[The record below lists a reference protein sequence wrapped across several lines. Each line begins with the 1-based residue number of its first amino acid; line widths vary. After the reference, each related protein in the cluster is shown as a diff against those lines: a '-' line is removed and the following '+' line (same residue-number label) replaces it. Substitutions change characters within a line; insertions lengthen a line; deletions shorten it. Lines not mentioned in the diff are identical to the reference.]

1 LANNHLNSQ
10 TTYQR
15 TMAGWDAPATRVYNW
30 DIPAQEPDDEM
41 WAHVQNV
48 YGWDEHNVP
57 INAPIMG
64 LTEDEIDELTALIG
78 NDAANNLIQRINI
91 NGPDRIAALDEISAI
106 FEDAY
111 AEDLDET
118 DETDDDDDETDDEDE
133 EPQFYFPNQP
143 LIPDQP
149 PNHLLGLIPD
159 QNGIP
164 HCVYNAPGEPDDI
177 MWIFDNIIIRK
188 RGDIY
193 TQERTQN

>member
-1 LANNHLNSQ
+1 
-10 TTYQR
+10 
-15 TMAGWDAPATRVYNW
+15 MAGWDAPATRVYNW
-30 DIPAQEPDDEM
+30 DIPQELGDDM
-41 WAHVQNV
+41 WAHMQHT
-48 YGWDEHNVP
+48 YGWDANNVP
-57 INAPIMG
+57 LNVPLI

-78 NDAANNLIQRINI
+78 LDATNNLIQRLNI
-91 NGPDRIAALDEISAI
+91 DGPDRQVALNEISAI

-118 DETDDDDDETDDEDE
+118 DETDEDDETDEEDDDE

-143 LIPDQP
+143 IPEP
-149 PNHLLGLIPD
+149 IPNHLLGLIPD

-193 TQERTQN
+193 TPSLRI

>member
-1 LANNHLNSQ
+1 
-10 TTYQR
+10 
-15 TMAGWDAPATRVYNW
+15 MAGWDAPATRVYNW
-30 DIPAQEPDDEM
+30 DIPAQELD
-41 WAHVQNV
+41 NV
-48 YGWDEHNVP
+48 YGWV
-57 INAPIMG
+57 APAPEPVYMG

-91 NGPDRIAALDEISAI
+91 DGPDRQVAFDEISAI

-118 DETDDDDDETDDEDE
+118 DETDEEDDDETDDDE

-149 PNHLLGLIPD
+149 IPDHLLGLIPD

-177 MWIFDNIIIRK
+177 MWIFDDYILRK

>member
-1 LANNHLNSQ
+1 
-10 TTYQR
+10 
-15 TMAGWDAPATRVYNW
+15 MAGWDAPATRVYNW
-30 DIPAQEPDDEM
+30 DIPAQELDNDM
-41 WAHVQNV
+41 WAHLQHT

-57 INAPIMG
+57 LNVPLMG

-91 NGPDRIAALDEISAI
+91 DGPDRQVAFDEISAI

-118 DETDDDDDETDDEDE
+118 DETDDDETDDDDTDDD

-143 LIPDQP
+143 I

-177 MWIFDNIIIRK
+177 MWIFDGIVTIRK

-193 TQERTQN
+193 TASTRI

>member
-1 LANNHLNSQ
+1 
-10 TTYQR
+10 
-15 TMAGWDAPATRVYNW
+15 MAGWDAPATRVYNW
-30 DIPAQEPDDEM
+30 DIPQELGDDM
-41 WAHVQNV
+41 WAHMQHT
-48 YGWDEHNVP
+48 YGWDANNVP
-57 INAPIMG
+57 LMG

-78 NDAANNLIQRINI
+78 LDATNNLIQRINI
-91 NGPDRIAALDEISAI
+91 DGPDRQDALDEISAI

-118 DETDDDDDETDDEDE
+118 DETDEDDETDETDQEDDDE

-143 LIPDQP
+143 I

-188 RGDIY
+188 IGDIY
-193 TQERTQN
+193 TPSLRI